1 MGDFEIVANDDEH
14 RGWAR
19 RIIAEHWG
27 SVIVITRGNVHDTS
41 CLPGFVAVRNG
52 RPVGLVTYRVNQGEC
67 ELVTLDSLA
76 EGLGIGTALVEAV
89 KSAAR
94 ASGCRRVWLITTNDN
109 LKALG
114 FYQKRGMTLVAVHR
128 NAIEEARRLKPEI
141 PVVGI
146 DGIPIR
152 DEIELEYLL

>member
-94 ASGCRRVWLITTNDN
+94 ASGCRR
-109 LKALG
+109 ALG